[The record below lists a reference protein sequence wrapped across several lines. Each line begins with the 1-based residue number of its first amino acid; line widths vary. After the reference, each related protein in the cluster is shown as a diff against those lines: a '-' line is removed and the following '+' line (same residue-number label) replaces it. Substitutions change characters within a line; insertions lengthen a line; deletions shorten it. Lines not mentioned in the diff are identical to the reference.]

1 MKALGGKEL
10 RKHIDGGKLT
20 LKQMIRAK
28 CFECCGNYA
37 DGKEDCAIPDCPL
50 YPMMPYGKA
59 WKDRKKGKIPV
70 GFVKHRL
77 QEIKGIYKNDS
88 IRDERLVPNIETP

>member
-10 RKHIDGGKLT
+10 NKHIDGGKLT

-37 DGKEDCAIPDCPL
+37 DGKEDCSLPDCPL
-50 YPMMPYGKA
+50 YPMMPYGLI
-59 WKDRKKGKIPV
+59 WKGRKRGEIPV
-70 GFVKHRL
+70 GFVKHTL
-77 QEIKGIYKNDS
+77 QTQKGVQASPFRSQKAW
-88 IRDERLVPNIETP
+88 

>member
-10 RKHIDGGKLT
+10 NKHIDGGKLT

-37 DGKEDCAIPDCPL
+37 DGKDDCYLPDCPL
-50 YPMMPYGKA
+50 YPMMPYGVAYRSRVKKVVSQATLKA
-59 WKDRKKGKIPV
+59 LHQKRGN
-70 GFVKHRL
+70 L
-77 QEIKGIYKNDS
+77 
-88 IRDERLVPNIETP
+88 